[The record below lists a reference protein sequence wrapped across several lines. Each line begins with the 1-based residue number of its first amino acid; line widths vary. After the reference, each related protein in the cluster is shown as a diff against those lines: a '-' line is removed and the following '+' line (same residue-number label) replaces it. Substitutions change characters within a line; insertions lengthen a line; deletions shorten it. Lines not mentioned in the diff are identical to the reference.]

1 MYIPNAVASMIPGS
15 KQMNSAM
22 KRRDDLRGVS
32 SGAPGAGTD
41 LFITQRGGTG
51 ALADWTGSSEAHRRI
66 QVEYAS
72 WFAVHVMSSM
82 TLAGLDRSYGSL
94 NEETDRVLRASAMG
108 PQPSANVVVDFALMR
123 KLREVST
130 SSLQLEVDN
139 PARRVAGISAE
150 VLRATTDVLR
160 SFLLSKKSTAT
171 PAFEAILGVTDP
183 DDRLRKLGRRV
194 NESDRIVTASLQTFL
209 ALTLCDPYA
218 YGMSPSRAIHAFLAS
233 TLARAKIRNENS
245 VDESVWPLTELDHQ
259 IMLAPEIT
267 NVGDEDFDESTMKS
281 ALAAI
286 QRMHAF
292 KAYMKCAMRHRATAA
307 HRTNPKFHAMYT
319 ILKATYIV
327 HVSVSWLQQVL
338 MAQMALEETQ
348 QAPRDER
355 AKPHAFFTAEATH
368 LLENQLHE
376 LETIR
381 AKLKPGGRRALST
394 ADKAGAYVAL
404 VRCAWA
410 IRTQS
415 RTVALSDGAAFDVV
429 VQAKAKPTVKTVNG
443 PDAIASAYADYNAVT
458 PQSTDDEKARA
469 LGGVLAF
476 AQEVAGSKVAMQYA
490 ATLQLPTERIRQS
503 SGSVSM
509 QHATE
514 VVEDSSDAATE
525 LDRLAEVLQAYVRL
539 LFVLSYAGEQTD
551 PPDGAPCPTEGGC
564 AEQRMYKLASPLLIL
579 SRTYAFLHR
588 LFAATGAHATAKV
601 PEIVTMIREAGWGG
615 KDRVSNMRYT
625 ESFAKQFEAFT
636 MTMGHGILYC
646 HNTMDDSTR
655 GLLFGTAMQKLRDSN
670 LTLMAMVQ
678 RRVLE
683 TTPDC
688 HPFRH
693 GNLTQLTLQ
702 ASVVAQMLPSDRILP
717 LDWTTAQKLKMDHDA
732 ALRALMGSSTFTR
745 LQEEDAATVGLLKM
759 LTKSTAPQFSTV
771 LKHMKSLS
779 FSGRRT

>member
-1 MYIPNAVASMIPGS
+1 
-15 KQMNSAM
+15 
-22 KRRDDLRGVS
+22 
-32 SGAPGAGTD
+32 
-41 LFITQRGGTG
+41 
-51 ALADWTGSSEAHRRI
+51 
-66 QVEYAS
+66 
-72 WFAVHVMSSM
+72 
-82 TLAGLDRSYGSL
+82 
-94 NEETDRVLRASAMG
+94 
-108 PQPSANVVVDFALMR
+108 
-123 KLREVST
+123 
-130 SSLQLEVDN
+130 
-139 PARRVAGISAE
+139 
-150 VLRATTDVLR
+150 
-160 SFLLSKKSTAT
+160 
-171 PAFEAILGVTDP
+171 
-183 DDRLRKLGRRV
+183 
-194 NESDRIVTASLQTFL
+194 
-209 ALTLCDPYA
+209 
-218 YGMSPSRAIHAFLAS
+218 
-233 TLARAKIRNENS
+233 
-245 VDESVWPLTELDHQ
+245 VDESEWPLTELDHQ

-327 HVSVSWLQQVL
+327 HVSVSWLQRVL

-348 QAPRDER
+348 EAPGAER
-355 AKPHAFFTAEATH
+355 AKPHAFLTTEATH
-368 LLENQLHE
+368 ELEHQLHE
-376 LETIR
+376 LGTIR
-381 AKLKPGGRRALST
+381 AKLKSGGSRRPLST
-394 ADKAGAYVAL
+394 ADKAGAYIAL
-404 VRCAWA
+404 VRCASA

-415 RTVALSDGAAFDVV
+415 RTVVLSDGASFDVV
-429 VQAKAKPTVKTVNG
+429 VQAKAKPQPSVYS
-443 PDAIASAYADYNAVT
+443 PDAIARAYNEYNEVT
-458 PQSTDDEKARA
+458 PQSSDEDKAKA
-469 LGGVLAF
+469 LGGVIFYAE
-476 AQEVAGSKVAMQYA
+476 AVASSKVAMQYA
-490 ATLQLPTERIRQS
+490 ATLQLPGERIRQN

-514 VVEDSSDAATE
+514 VVEDSSDAQAE
-525 LDRLAEVLQAYVRL
+525 LAELAEVLEAYVRL
-539 LFVLSYAGEQTD
+539 LFVLSYAGEQTETR
-551 PPDGAPCPTEGGC
+551 DGKPCPAEGGC
-564 AEQRMYKLASPLLIL
+564 AEQRMYQLASPLHIL

-625 ESFAKQFEAFT
+625 ESFAKQFDAFT

-646 HNTMDDSTR
+646 HNTMADSTR

-759 LTKSTAPQFSTV
+759 LTASTAPQFSKV
-771 LKHMKSLS
+771 LTHMKSLS

>member
-1 MYIPNAVASMIPGS
+1 MYIPNAVASMISGG

-51 ALADWTGSSEAHRRI
+51 ALADWTGSSEAHRRT

-94 NEETDRVLRASAMG
+94 HEETDRVLRASSMG

-150 VLRATTDVLR
+150 VLHATTDVLR

-267 NVGDEDFDESTMKS
+267 NVGDEEFDESTMKS

-327 HVSVSWLQQVL
+327 HVSVSWLQRVL
-338 MAQMALEETQ
+338 MAQMELEEKQ
-348 QAPRDER
+348 DAPGAEGP
-355 AKPHAFFTAEATH
+355 KPHAFLTAEATH
-368 LLENQLHE
+368 VLENQLDE
-376 LETIR
+376 LGKIR
-381 AKLKPGGRRALST
+381 AKFQRGSLST
-394 ADKAGAYVAL
+394 ADKAGAYIAL

-415 RTVALSDGAAFDVV
+415 RTVALSDGAAFDFVV
-429 VQAKAKPTVKTVNG
+429 KPTTKHISATRYGPDDIAKAYTE
-443 PDAIASAYADYNAVT
+443 YNEVT
-458 PQSTDDEKARA
+458 PQSADDEKASA
-469 LGGVLAF
+469 LRSVRSF
-476 AQEVAGSKVAMQYA
+476 ADAVGQSNVGMQYA
-490 ATLQLPTERIRQS
+490 ATLQLPSERIRQS
-503 SGSVSM
+503 SGSISM
-509 QHATE
+509 SHATE
-514 VVEDSSDAATE
+514 VVEDSNENE
-525 LDRLAEVLQAYVRL
+525 LEQLAKVLEAYVRL
-539 LFVLSYAGEQTD
+539 LFVLSYSGEQTEQR
-551 PPDGAPCPTEGGC
+551 DGRPCPAEGGC

-625 ESFAKQFEAFT
+625 ESFAKQFDAFT

-646 HNTMDDSTR
+646 HNTMDDTTR

-745 LQEEDAATVGLLKM
+745 LQEEDGATVGLLKM
-759 LTKSTAPQFSTV
+759 LTKSTAPQFSSV
-771 LKHMKSLS
+771 LKHMKSVA